1 MTTKMIYD
9 LIKKVKDTGNG
20 ADGTVVCSM
29 DELVA
34 LVDYVEKLAYKDG
47 FVDGCNDLDGCGEA
61 YENGYEVGYEL
72 GCKHGHDDA
81 LREWAYDCEDEDD
94 YDDYEDEDDHDED
107 DECEDEDDEPTLEDL
122 FKEFMAMYMA
132 KGR

>member
-9 LIKKVKDTGNG
+9 LIKQVKETGVG

-34 LVDYVEKLAYKDG
+34 LVDYVEEIAYDEGHADG
-47 FVDGCNDLDGCGEA
+47 YD
-61 YENGYEVGYEL
+61 VGY
-72 GCKHGHDDA
+72 
-81 LREWAYDCEDEDD
+81 DEA
-94 YDDYEDEDDHDED
+94 YDDYEEDDYEEDEYDEEEIDEDE
-107 DECEDEDDEPTLEDL
+107 EPTLEDL

>member
-1 MTTKMIYD
+1 MENKTRMIYD
-9 LIKKVKDTGNG
+9 LIKQVKETGVG

-34 LVDYVEKLAYKDG
+34 LVDYVE
-47 FVDGCNDLDGCGEA
+47 EI
-61 YENGYEVGYEL
+61 
-72 GCKHGHDDA
+72 
-81 LREWAYDCEDEDD
+81 AYDEGYTCAHHVQVGEDEDYIYDEDIEDD
-94 YDDYEDEDDHDED
+94 YDEDYDEEEIDEDE
-107 DECEDEDDEPTLEDL
+107 EPTLEDL